1 MPDAVRRRLSITGRV
16 QGVFFRESCRRVA
29 EQNGVAGTAR
39 NLDDGSV
46 QVVLEGTARAVA
58 EVIAWCRKG
67 PSGASVTGVDVTD
80 EEPEGL
86 SDFRTD

>member
-46 QVVLEGTARAVA
+46 QVVLEGTARAVD

>member
-39 NLDDGSV
+39 NLDDG
-46 QVVLEGTARAVA
+46 
-58 EVIAWCRKG
+58 
-67 PSGASVTGVDVTD
+67 
-80 EEPEGL
+80 
-86 SDFRTD
+86 